1 MSLFHMNLQ
10 IENLGPRE
18 VKQNLYTSAAL
29 KIPEFEPSQTGL
41 SFTPFLSKGAADNT
55 FDNLA
60 ISSFSHSYEALL
72 NDKFQSPEV
81 EVSTL
86 FIQSKSDSSSI
97 TNFNEKVVQKEIA
110 EGLLVNGKG
119 DDITPYSRVIA
130 GSPQRWLPPE
140 FINHVF
146 ATKYLSPKS
155 SLSVYL
161 ESGCGDKLSSP
172 VKQYIQNLLKANME
186 GPYGSEWPI
195 AEKVKRREMVAP
207 GARYIFVLE
216 DPNANQ
222 ATTSVETQR
231 ASTYCIN
238 GRAPIVGF
246 VQYRFTV
253 EEEIPVLYVYEL
265 QLGPHVQRKG
275 LGKFLMQLIE
285 LIAHKNQMGAV
296 VLTVQKENLLAMNFY
311 MSKLR

>member
-1 MSLFHMNLQ
+1 MSG
-10 IENLGPRE
+10 LGVTMME
-18 VKQNLYTSAAL
+18 
-29 KIPEFEPSQTGL
+29 
-41 SFTPFLSKGAADNT
+41 SKKLVYRNKKT
-55 FDNLA
+55 
-60 ISSFSHSYEALL
+60 
-72 NDKFQSPEV
+72 KR
-81 EVSTL
+81 
-86 FIQSKSDSSSI
+86 
-97 TNFNEKVVQKEIA
+97 KEILEKKKEIYEIINA
-110 EGLLVNGKG
+110 ASSPHKDHLASFPAFRHYQRNG
-119 DDITPYSRVIA
+119 
-130 GSPQRWLPPE
+130 
-140 FINHVF
+140 
-146 ATKYLSPKS
+146 
-155 SLSVYL
+155 LSVYL

-285 LIAHKNQMGAV
+285 LIARKNQMGAV

-311 MSKLR
+311 MSKLRYTISTVSPSRVDPLMGLEKSYEILCKAFDHEAKAILEESE